1 MAHWTQ
7 QIAEAYRALQEAELL
22 KGRVA
27 AAKQVELAAQGNPNA
42 VKAIM
47 RVEKLGATNRKVLRH
62 ASTSLDSNTSPQYK
76 VGKDTFD
83 IDNIGFADA
92 QIRPKS
98 TRNQSDEDMLADA
111 SRGASGTLSERPNPH
126 YKKVLNFNNLPH
138 AIRQAKVNAQKGK
151 PNITKTRF
159 AFSPK
164 KSTLR
169 PLMSAPPK
177 MDQDI

>member
-22 KGRVA
+22 KGRAA
-27 AAKQVELAAQGNPNA
+27 AAKQAELAKQGNPNA
-42 VKAIM
+42 VKAIR

-62 ASTSLDSNTSPQYK
+62 ASTSKLNVMTGSDAPPEYREFK

-98 TRNQSDEDMLADA
+98 TRKQSD
-111 SRGASGTLSERPNPH
+111 
-126 YKKVLNFNNLPH
+126 LN
-138 AIRQAKVNAQKGK
+138 
-151 PNITKTRF
+151 
-159 AFSPK
+159 S
-164 KSTLR
+164 
-169 PLMSAPPK
+169 
-177 MDQDI
+177 